1 MRKQKAHLS
10 EHAGL
15 FKEGEVVLLID
26 LKGRRYT
33 LQTEAGK
40 TFHSHLGMIPHV
52 CIIGQNEGTLV
63 STSHGHRLIAFRPT
77 MADVIM
83 EMPRRT
89 QVIYPKDIG
98 PILVH
103 GDIFPGAHVVEAGLG
118 SGALTMAL
126 LRAVGA
132 HGQVTSY
139 EARDEIVEQAI
150 RNIHTV
156 APNTDNLIIKI
167 QDIYELGIDSAPVD
181 RIVLDLPEPWRLV
194 DSAAKALVPGGIF
207 LSFLP
212 TVLQVHM
219 LVQAL
224 HDSRQFHRIEV
235 IEVLERPW
243 HVTKQSMRPTHR
255 MVAHTGFITT
265 ARQSNSPA
273 LETQIRDSS
282 SAEDTHHCSDME

>member
-1 MRKQKAHLS
+1 MS
-10 EHAGL
+10 
-15 FKEGEVVLLID
+15 
-26 LKGRRYT
+26 
-33 LQTEAGK
+33 
-40 TFHSHLGMIPHV
+40 
-52 CIIGQNEGTLV
+52 
-63 STSHGHRLIAFRPT
+63 
-77 MADVIM
+77 DVIM

-126 LRAVGA
+126 LRAVGD

-139 EARDEIVEQAI
+139 ETRAEIVEQAI

-156 APNTDNLIIKI
+156 APNTDNLVIKI
-167 QDIYELGIDSAPVD
+167 QDIYELGIDEDPVD

-194 DSAAKALVPGGIF
+194 ASAAEAFVPGGIF

-224 HDSRQFHRIEV
+224 RDTHRFHRIDLLDDGRCQA
-235 IEVLERPW
+235 I
-243 HVTKQSMRPTHR
+243 Q
-255 MVAHTGFITT
+255 GFSI
-265 ARQSNSPA
+265 ACN
-273 LETQIRDSS
+273 
-282 SAEDTHHCSDME
+282 HFG